1 MSMEIVI
8 GRDAATSRLKLVADG
23 KTKLA
28 EAEGAVP
35 PTVADAHCSLTF
47 SSDGIRLRNLDINR
61 YTYVNGHGVEMKKV
75 TATDC
80 IELGADH
87 YPLDWEVIA
96 QVAPADVRPLYPIWE
111 EYEQQKLNLQI
122 AERRFNSLR
131 SATGLLTMVA
141 IALSVMTGRQSLWY
155 IVLYAAAILV
165 SVAFTIKAWSN
176 AASVPQ
182 KTARLNQQFQLDY
195 VCPSCGRFLGGQS
208 PQMLAQSGHCPYC
221 KKQFIL

>member
-1 MSMEIVI
+1 MEIVI
-8 GRDAATSRLKLVADG
+8 GRDASTSRLKLVADG
-23 KTKLA
+23 KTMLA

-47 SSDGIRLRNLDINR
+47 TSEGIRLRNLDINH
-61 YTYVNGHGVEMKKV
+61 YTYVNGKGVEAKKV
-75 TATDC
+75 SKTDH
-80 IELGADH
+80 IELGLDH
-87 YPLDWEVIA
+87 FPVDWNIIA
-96 QVAPADVRPLYPIWE
+96 MVAPADVSPLCRVWDQ
-111 EYEQQKLNLQI
+111 YEQQKLELQI

-141 IALSVMTGRQSLWY
+141 IALSVMTGRQSLGY
-155 IVLYAAAILV
+155 IVLYATAILV
-165 SVAFTIKAWSN
+165 SLAFTIKAWNN

-182 KTARLNQQFQLDY
+182 KTAQLTQQFQHDY
-195 VCPSCGRFLGGQS
+195 VCPCCGRFLGGQS

>member
-1 MSMEIVI
+1 MEIVI
-8 GRDAATSRLKLVADG
+8 GRDAATARLKLVAEG
-23 KTKLA
+23 KTMLT
-28 EAEGAVP
+28 EAEGSVP
-35 PTVADAHCSLTF
+35 PSVADAHCSLTF
-47 SSDGIRLRNLDINR
+47 TSDGIRLKNLDINR
-61 YTYVNGHGVEMKKV
+61 YTYVNGRGVEAKQV
-75 TATDC
+75 TAIDR
-80 IELGADH
+80 IELGADR
-87 YPLDWEVIA
+87 YPLHWEVIA